1 MSAMFLNFVIFFED
15 FLVKV
20 LLHFMYLIYHI
31 MFLFCMS
38 AMFLNFVIFF
48 WVFFV
53 NILLHFM
60 YLIYH
65 IMFLFC
71 MSAMFLNFVIF
82 FWVFFVNILLHFMYL
97 ICIQYFKSR
106 HCVSNGR
113 DRPMKTCRIGTW
125 TWYMTFSTSIPCAP
139 RPLKSDS

>member
-1 MSAMFLNFVIFFED
+1 MFLFCMSAMFLNFVIFFED

-60 YLIYH
+60 YWYVY
-65 IMFLFC
+65 
-71 MSAMFLNFVIF
+71 S
-82 FWVFFVNILLHFMYL
+82 ILKVDTVCQMVEIDQWKRAELGHGIWL
-97 ICIQYFKSR
+97 LVHPSLAHQDHWNQIHKHR
-106 HCVSNGR
+106 
-113 DRPMKTCRIGTW
+113 
-125 TWYMTFSTSIPCAP
+125 TSIVPSQFLDETEPSCIT
-139 RPLKSDS
+139 